1 MPTPKLPPPRPMG
14 EADVPPE
21 RDVSLRTPHP
31 RTGRSGLGLTR
42 VEGRTERRGRTVEA
56 HSAGPGR
63 GEGLVA
69 RSPSTEEPA
78 ALAET
83 ETAPRPAG
91 ERLRVLIVEDNCDA
105 ADSLRMLLQLIG
117 HDVRVAYNGPDG
129 VAEAQRW
136 RPGVVLCDIGL
147 PGLDG
152 YGVAEALRRD
162 PATAGVRLIAITGY
176 GSEEDRR
183 KALATGF
190 DYHLTKPADPVL
202 LQDLLAGRPRPSA

>member
-1 MPTPKLPPPRPMG
+1 VCAG
-14 EADVPPE
+14 DVPPE
-21 RDVSLRTPHP
+21 RDVCVRNPHP
-31 RTGRSGLGLTR
+31 RTGGPGLGWTQ
-42 VEGRTERRGRTVEA
+42 VKGRTEWRGRTVEA

-63 GEGLVA
+63 GEGLVT
-69 RSPSTEEPA
+69 RSASTEEPA

-105 ADSLRMLLQLIG
+105 ADSLRMLLEIIG

-129 VAEAQRW
+129 VAEARRW
-136 RPGVVLCDIGL
+136 QPGVVLCDIGL

-162 PATAGVRLIAITGY
+162 PATAGARLIAITGY

-183 KALATGF
+183 RALATGF

-202 LQDLLAGRPRPSA
+202 LQDLLTGPPPKSPA